1 MSTITNQKTKYLIG
15 RWGKRIAMVE
25 KVREKEHLKPLTLEQ
40 KSALAN
46 SLESTAQRIIAK
58 EATNPGSIGAYKRYA
73 LDIVTATI

>member
-1 MSTITNQKTKYLIG
+1 MATITNQKTKYLIG

-25 KVREKEHLKPLTLEQ
+25 KAKGAPLTLEQ